1 MEKRGSSGDPK
12 VGFSS
17 ITLTCVQGMLSQKN
31 LDLDSLVLK
40 YKISVIRSRFLNCG
54 AGIDLKAKWE
64 GHVKLGPT

>member
-1 MEKRGSSGDPK
+1 
-12 VGFSS
+12 
-17 ITLTCVQGMLSQKN
+17 MLSQKN

-40 YKISVIRSRFLNCG
+40 YKISVIRSRFLKCG